1 MAIDDHRGTSLS
13 SGSEPHPTID
23 GTETDAQ
30 TQPVNNLD
38 RQKTSRQTC
47 DRCTYPTRTCVCPS
61 LPTNPL
67 SPLFQKCRILVL
79 QHPHELRRANSSLP
93 LVDLCMFGKRQ
104 NSDKDAPINENDFVM
119 KTIVG
124 RRFGDHCD
132 GAAMKVLRD
141 PNGVVVLV
149 FPHKLAMDF
158 EEGLRIAEERCCIT
172 PCEGTNESEINSM
185 SRGTKSATRMDDP
198 QTKKMTIIFIDA
210 TWKHAKEMEA
220 ATDAAGEWPASMI
233 RVQMTPTSSGVSSGD
248 ANFSKGKANAGEN
261 DSESNTQHF
270 NYEIQP
276 SFIQRRFLIRTPP
289 SPDHLSTAEC
299 IAWIASRVENNPQIY
314 ESVTKVLVYMV
325 RLWKGCS
332 NNIDNRK
339 RSGKSQM
346 TQKKLKLSKG

>member
-1 MAIDDHRGTSLS
+1 MTTIDDHCGISLS
-13 SGSEPHPTID
+13 SSSEPHPTID
-23 GTETDAQ
+23 GIETDAQ
-30 TQPVNNLD
+30 TQPVQNLD
-38 RQKTSRQTC
+38 RQKVSRQTC

-93 LVDLCMFGKRQ
+93 LVDLCLFGKRQ
-104 NSDKDAPINENDFVM
+104 NNDKYAPINENDFVM
-119 KTIVG
+119 KIIVG

-132 GAAMKVLRD
+132 EAAMKILRD
-141 PNGVVVLV
+141 PNEVVVLV

-158 EEGLRIAEERCCIT
+158 EEGLRIAEERCCISS
-172 PCEGTNESEINSM
+172 CEGNRDE
-185 SRGTKSATRMDDP
+185 RSAARMDNP
-198 QTKKMTIIFIDA
+198 QNKKMNIVFIDA

-233 RVQMTPTSSGVSSGD
+233 RVQLTPTSSGISSGD
-248 ANFSKGKANAGEN
+248 ANFSKGKANAGKN

-270 NYEIQP
+270 HYESQP

-314 ESVTKVLVYMV
+314 ESVTKVLDYMV

-346 TQKKLKLSKG
+346 TQKKLKISEG